1 MRMRVCVHVR
11 RGCVYM
17 HVHVYICMFVCACV
31 CACVSCDCLYVC
43 ICVCTNE
50 KSKTY
55 YTCTYLPARAR
66 GTGWVQSSGER
77 GGDSTSLTLD
87 LSYSVCRNS
96 GVTSTSPA
104 ILY

>member
-17 HVHVYICMFVCACV
+17 HVHVYACLCVRVCVHACRVIVCMCAF
-31 CACVSCDCLYVC
+31 
-43 ICVCTNE
+43 VCTNE